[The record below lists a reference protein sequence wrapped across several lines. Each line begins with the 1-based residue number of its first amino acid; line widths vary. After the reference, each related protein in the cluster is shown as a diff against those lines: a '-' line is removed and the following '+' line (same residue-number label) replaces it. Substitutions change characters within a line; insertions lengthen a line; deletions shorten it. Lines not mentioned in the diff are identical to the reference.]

1 MNGLFITGT
10 DTDVGKTVVTACIAA
25 ALRAGGRAPTA
36 VKPLATGS
44 PPPGTDAEIIA
55 AAAGHGPKVFA
66 CFPEPASPERAARQ
80 AGIELDDEGFL
91 NWMLAQRGDPL
102 LVEGVGGWA
111 VPLNRS
117 MTVEDLA
124 LRLRLPV
131 VVVAANRLGVLNHAL
146 LTAEAVRECGL
157 TLAGV
162 VINNGTTPPTPLQD
176 WNVDDLRRWLGPATP
191 VATLDRVKS
200 GTEAAAGGAILRML
214 GLAPG

>member
-1 MNGLFITGT
+1 MNGLFVTGT

-25 ALRAGGRAPTA
+25 ALRARGRDPTA

-44 PPPGTDAEIIA
+44 SPPGGDAETIA
-55 AAAGHGPKVFA
+55 AAAGHAPKVFA

-111 VPLNRS
+111 VPLNHS

-124 LRLRLPV
+124 LRLRLPILI
-131 VVVAANRLGVLNHAL
+131 VAANRLGVINHTL

-157 TLAGV
+157 NLAGV
-162 VINNGTTPPTPLQD
+162 VINNGTDAPGPLQG
-176 WNVDDLRRWLGPATP
+176 WNVDDLRRWLGPDTS
-191 VATLDRVKS
+191 VATIGRVDA
-200 GTEAAAGGAILRML
+200 GLEAEVGEAILSAL
-214 GLAPG
+214 NLSLL